1 MKYNKQKLAQMF
13 DEDYFENDLY
23 LSKPLDIEIL
33 IQKIREMTKD

>member
-1 MKYNKQKLAQMF
+1 VSES